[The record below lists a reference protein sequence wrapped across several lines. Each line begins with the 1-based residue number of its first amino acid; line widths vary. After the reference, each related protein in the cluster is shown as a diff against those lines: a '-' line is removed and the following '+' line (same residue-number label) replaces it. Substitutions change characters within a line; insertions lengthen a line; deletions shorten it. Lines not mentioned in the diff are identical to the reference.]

1 MNIKSIHID
10 NFGPHKNWTY
20 KAGQEGLQFIY
31 GPNESGKTSLLEAI
45 RLLLLGGKHR
55 RYDDISASMVIERN
69 GEEFYLGRSHKKM
82 DFHAIGGEPIKTEP
96 TKLWWHG
103 LDKKT
108 YNRIFAITLEDLQGV
123 DILKEVDVRA
133 RFFGAEG
140 GEAISAAVKSLDK
153 SSQELLVGSANGKRK
168 INVILDQLESN
179 RKKIADLSG
188 QERTYVELGQELDQ
202 IEVAEKDLNERISDR
217 RDYHTGIDLA
227 LRAWDTYRRAEDARR
242 HMEELQDGQ
251 AVDGTYFNQLEEA
264 IDAARDQMR
273 MWKGRE
279 EALIPDNFDP
289 KSPLGVY
296 ETDIERLYSQVGQ
309 WDQWVQ
315 EYEQGEAYINTVKA
329 QLDNFRNHCSTWHG
343 DQEWPASVDWQKGEE
358 LARQLAIARQQY
370 EEARVQET
378 VLPGTLTWDDKA
390 EAKQEPVETADPR
403 SLKELKG
410 ERKGL
415 IQSLQDAKYDSSH
428 ELYAGLGMG
437 GIVLSA
443 IMIALGLMIV
453 LLPLTL
459 VGALLAVISL
469 GISVFGLIKKQRRT
483 SRLSSLSQEIDAYDA
498 LIEAAQ
504 AAKDREKEEAKVA
517 PKMALAALLENCK
530 AAQEAWQAW
539 LPQGALENLDETG
552 LFTLRDEYTT
562 YHDQLRTYEDQLG
575 LLKNYREK
583 ITDMEVV
590 VANLWKHIGYD
601 GDVSPVALKKVY
613 AMLRN
618 FQQNRIRWEQK
629 ERQRNSYHE
638 EYSKQARLE
647 QDLLFKQQELLT
659 THHMKTAMEFRQK
672 LLDQEQYKQ
681 WEKIYNQS
689 LDHLRLLAPEGE
701 SESLFIRRLHGQKKR
716 DLESE
721 LDRSGRDLA
730 DLEGQLAELHER
742 RGQVTESMRILVDD
756 QSLQEALQ
764 ERADLEGLLQEA
776 LEDWATQVFIA
787 HCMEQAQGRY
797 EKDKQPQMLAKA
809 SYYVDQLTDG
819 KYRLALNDDM
829 EVLAIDRAGKHLER
843 QHWSSG
849 MGDQVYLALRLAL
862 VELFSQSVEP
872 LPLILDDIL
881 VRFDE
886 QRQAKALALLAELG
900 KKQTIIVL
908 SCQREL
914 LTMAQGMEHID
925 CFALTPQGAQAL

>member
-10 NFGPHKNWTY
+10 SFGPHKNWTY
-20 KAGQEGLQFIY
+20 TAGQRGLQFIY

-55 RYDDISASMVIERN
+55 QYDDISGSMIIERN
-69 GEEFYLGRSHKKM
+69 GEEFYLGRSRKKM
-82 DFHAIGGEPIKTEP
+82 DFHAIGGESLKTEP
-96 TKLWWHG
+96 AKLWWHG

-108 YNRIFAITLEDLQGV
+108 YNRIFAITLDDLQGV

-140 GEAISAAVKSLDK
+140 GEAISAAVKDLDK
-153 SSQELLVGSANGKRK
+153 ASQELLVGSANGKRK
-168 INVILDQLESN
+168 INVILEQLESN
-179 RKKIADLSG
+179 RKKVANLSG
-188 QERTYVELGQELDQ
+188 QEATYVELGQELDQ
-202 IEVAEKDLNERISDR
+202 IGVAERDLNERITDR
-217 RDYHTGIDLA
+217 REYHTSIDLA
-227 LRAWDTYRRAEDARR
+227 LRAWDTYRRAEDAKR

-251 AVDGTYFNQLEEA
+251 VVDGTYFNQLEEA

-296 ETDIERLYSQVGQ
+296 ETDIERLYSKVGQ

-315 EYEQGEAYINTVKA
+315 EYEQGEAYINTVKT
-329 QLDNFRNHCSTWHG
+329 QLDHFRHHCSAWYG
-343 DQEWPASVDWQKGEE
+343 DQEWASSIDWQKGED

-370 EEARVQET
+370 EEARVQE
-378 VLPGTLTWDDKA
+378 VVVPGTLSWEEEQAPSQDV
-390 EAKQEPVETADPR
+390 VEKPNHR
-403 SLKELKG
+403 PIKELKG
-410 ERKGL
+410 ERKSL
-415 IQSLQDAKYDSSH
+415 IQALQDAKYDSSH
-428 ELYAGLGMG
+428 ELYAGLGIG
-437 GIVLSA
+437 GLVLSA

-453 LLPLTL
+453 LLPLAL
-459 VGALLAVISL
+459 VGGFLAVISL
-469 GISVFGLIKKQRRT
+469 GILAFGLFKKRGR
-483 SRLSSLSQEIDAYDA
+483 SHRLDRLSQEIDEYDA

-504 AAKDREKEEAKVA
+504 AAKEKEKEEAKAA
-517 PKMALAALLENCK
+517 PKIALAALLESFK
-530 AAQEAWQAW
+530 AAQAAWQAW
-539 LPQGALENLDETG
+539 LPKGAVENLDETG
-552 LFTLRDEYTT
+552 LYTLRDEYTT
-562 YHDQLRTYEDQLG
+562 YQNQWRTYEEQLG
-575 LLKNYREK
+575 LLKNYGEK
-583 ITDMEVV
+583 ITDIEVV

-601 GDVSPVALKKVY
+601 GETSPVALKKVY

-659 THHMKTAMEFRQK
+659 GYHMKTAMEFRQK

-689 LDHLRLLAPEGE
+689 MDHLRLLAPEGE
-701 SESLFIRRLHGQKKR
+701 TESLFIRRLHGQKKR
-716 DLESE
+716 DLEAE
-721 LDRSGRDLA
+721 LERSGRDLA

-756 QSLQEALQ
+756 QALQEALQ
-764 ERADLEGLLQEA
+764 ERASLEGLLQDT
-776 LEDWATQVFIA
+776 LEEWATQVFIA

-797 EKDKQPQMLAKA
+797 EKNKQPQMLAKA
-809 SYYVDQLTDG
+809 SHYVESLTDG
-819 KYRLALNDDM
+819 KYRLSMNEEL
-829 EVLAIDRAGKHLER
+829 EVFAIDRAGKHVAR

-862 VELFSQSVEP
+862 VDLFSQSVEP

-886 QRQAKALALLAELG
+886 KRQAKALALLADLG
-900 KKQTIIVL
+900 KKQNIIVL

-914 LTMAQGMEHID
+914 LTMAQGLDDID